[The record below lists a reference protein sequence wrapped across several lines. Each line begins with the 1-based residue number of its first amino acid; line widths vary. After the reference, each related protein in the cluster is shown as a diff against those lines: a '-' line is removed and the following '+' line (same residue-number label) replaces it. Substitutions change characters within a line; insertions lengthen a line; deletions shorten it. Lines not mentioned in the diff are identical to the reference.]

1 MRSNFAT
8 APSMRL
14 TYRTF
19 STNSMWF
26 YASPIMPTD
35 PHPGRH
41 QRATF
46 TCAVMVLS
54 GRYHGSYSGRMLK
67 RWAEVMLTWKT
78 ERRDVFGCF
87 DNDQKAAAPRDARRL
102 IELIA

>member
-67 RWAEVMLTWKT
+67 RWAEVMLTWKPSDGT
-78 ERRDVFGCF
+78 FSDVSITTKKLPRRAMREGSS
-87 DNDQKAAAPRDARRL
+87 N
-102 IELIA
+102 